1 MSEGDAESGTAGS
14 AGPDVS
20 RMRRHES
27 DHEIPWALPMVVR
40 RSKTHVARHVDVL
53 EAAAEAVVTFLDDPR
68 SQPDGEWHEAV
79 EHWRHGAIRKVV
91 RRGDGKQFED
101 AALLGSVRV
110 QRESA
115 FDFGPVDVLVLPP
128 GPVQP
133 LPRELKKLQVG
144 GTEFPHGVSDS
155 DGGSYQPGT
164 TASVT
169 PKTRS
174 SSSSCR
180 PRRASRRARR
190 RRSAVMRRSWRT
202 SRCRRQRARSGALRT
217 SASAWSSR
225 PRHPGRVLLPRRCV
239 WSTRDS
245 RKSTAPRRPH
255 AHDGPSA
262 DPV

>member
-1 MSEGDAESGTAGS
+1 MSEAHAEPGTAGS

-27 DHEIPWALPMVVR
+27 DHDVPWALPMVVR
-40 RSKTHVARHVDVL
+40 RSKTHIARHVDVL

-68 SQPDGEWHEAV
+68 SQPEGEWHEAV
-79 EHWRHGAIRKVV
+79 VHWRHGAIRKVV

-144 GTEFPHGVSDS
+144 GTEFPHGVSES
-155 DGGSYQPGT
+155 DDGSYQPGT

-169 PKTRS
+169 EVAIVVIELSPTASLTTGKASAQCGHAAQLAYEQMPELTRTQW
-174 SSSSCR
+174 
-180 PRRASRRARR
+180 RAAGFHVRVEFASEASWASAPPAPVRVVDAGFTEVDGPTETARARW
-190 RRSAVMRRSWRT
+190 AVR
-202 SRCRRQRARSGALRT
+202 
-217 SASAWSSR
+217 
-225 PRHPGRVLLPRRCV
+225 
-239 WSTRDS
+239 
-245 RKSTAPRRPH
+245 
-255 AHDGPSA
+255 
-262 DPV
+262 